1 MTLTASPTLIASHRG
16 GSLEAPENS
25 PTSFRHTAGLGVEQ
39 VEFDIH
45 PTADGHIVV
54 IHDATLDRTTDGSGP
69 VAARTLAE
77 LRRLAIRGTAADR
90 IMTLPEVIEVFRP
103 TGIALR
109 MEVKSDVEHQPYPGL
124 LAQAL
129 RLIDAAGMR
138 GRTVVTSFLAPIV
151 AEAVQAPGLL
161 GRIWLVAPVVMDDAG
176 LEGVIAA
183 AEAHAIG
190 HVGIRASRLDERVR
204 DRLRDAGLGVGAW
217 AVNDEASVRRMLDL
231 GVEVFTTD
239 IPTRALALRDHRN
252 KS

>member
-1 MTLTASPTLIASHRG
+1 MTLIASHRG

-25 PTSFRHTAGLGVEQ
+25 PTSFRHTAGLAVEQ

-54 IHDATLDRTTDGSGP
+54 IHDATLDRTTDGHGP

-77 LRRLAIRGTAADR
+77 LRKLTIAGTAADR
-90 IMTLPEVIEVFRP
+90 ILTLPEVIEVFRP

-109 MEVKSDVEHQPYPGL
+109 MEVKSDLGHQPYPGL
-124 LAQAL
+124 LSLAL
-129 RLIDAAGMR
+129 RLLDAAGMR

-151 AEAVQAPGLL
+151 AEAVQASGLL
-161 GRIWLVAPVVMDDAG
+161 GRIWLVAPGVMDDIG
-176 LEGVIAA
+176 LEGVVAV

-190 HVGIRASRLDERVR
+190 HVGLRASSLDGRVQAY
-204 DRLRDAGLGVGAW
+204 LRSAGLGVGAW
-217 AVNDEASVRRMLDL
+217 AVNDADAVRRVLEL

-239 IPTRALALRDHRN
+239 IPTQALAIRAAIG
-252 KS
+252 

>member
-1 MTLTASPTLIASHRG
+1 MTLIASHRG

-25 PTSFRHTAGLGVEQ
+25 PTSFRHTAGLAVEQ

-54 IHDATLDRTTDGSGP
+54 VHDATLDRTTDGTGP

-77 LRRLAIRGTAADR
+77 LRRLTIAGTAADR

-109 MEVKSDVEHQPYPGL
+109 MEVKSDPAHQPYPGL
-124 LAQAL
+124 LANAL
-129 RLIDAAGMR
+129 RLLDAAGMR

-161 GRIWLVAPVVMDDAG
+161 GRIWLVAPGVMDDIG
-176 LEGVIAA
+176 LEGVVAA

-190 HVGIRASRLDERVR
+190 HVGIRASRLDARVLAH
-204 DRLRDAGLGVGAW
+204 LRTARLGVGAW
-217 AVNDEASVRRMLDL
+217 AVNDPDAVRRMLDL
-231 GVEVFTTD
+231 DVEVFTTD
-239 IPTRALALRDHRN
+239 IPAQALAIRAPR
-252 KS
+252 